1 MFHTAILISGGVILK
16 QLFSMST
23 GGAKKK
29 KRSRK
34 LGCCIMVVVGLNGP
48 GNSSWFYLLW
58 GTHPSDKRTSACK
71 SHLLEK
77 KKGKTLSLDIRP

>member
-1 MFHTAILISGGVILK
+1 
-16 QLFSMST
+16 
-23 GGAKKK
+23 
-29 KRSRK
+29 
-34 LGCCIMVVVGLNGP
+34 MVVVGLNGP

-58 GTHPSDKRTSACK
+58 GTYPSDKRTSACK